1 VLEVQHALQNSTLS
15 AQHALLFWTQHI
27 SYNRQIYL
35 ITYMCNIHMFVAT
48 IRARKASTPLDAP
61 PPPTPEHEAAS
72 QPLPCHSRR
81 PHWPCIS
88 PARPCRHRPTRLP
101 SRSPCHHRSSFTSEE
116 AEDDSDDPDE
126 DDSDAKS
133 DYEREEIARRGVHGD
148 RRLHTTSE
156 RRPSSTASQRHAG
169 AKPPRHVPLLP
180 QPIASP
186 RLGLGVRRPQ
196 PPHHEREE
204 MAGRGARGDR
214 RLHRRTV
221 EQCITLMRG
230 LLGMR
235 RIHRRT
241 LKAVVAQNAHLGK
254 APHHRQDQGDVHC
267 SQPGRSGEARAQS
280 PARRLPPFIAAS
292 ETSPPIEFLPT
303 TTIALSRCAAA
314 CSEPTQL
321 PSSARALSW
330 YGSPP
335 FQSFRSIGRDV

>member
-133 DYEREEIARRGVHGD
+133 DYEREEIARRGGA
-148 RRLHTTSE
+148 RR
-156 RRPSSTASQRHAG
+156 ST
-169 AKPPRHVPLLP
+169 
-180 QPIASP
+180 
-186 RLGLGVRRPQ
+186 

-204 MAGRGARGDR
+204 TVEHRITTSRWCEASQACAASPAANRQSSPRFRCPATATSTPRARGDGR
-214 RLHRRTV
+214 KRGAWRSAPPPPHRRAMHNADAGPPGHAT
-221 EQCITLMRG
+221 
-230 LLGMR
+230 
-235 RIHRRT
+235 HPPPH
-241 LKAVVAQNAHLGK
+241 AQGC
-254 APHHRQDQGDVHC
+254 R
-267 SQPGRSGEARAQS
+267 
-280 PARRLPPFIAAS
+280 
-292 ETSPPIEFLPT
+292 
-303 TTIALSRCAAA
+303 
-314 CSEPTQL
+314 CSEC
-321 PSSARALSW
+321 
-330 YGSPP
+330 SP
-335 FQSFRSIGRDV
+335 R

>member
-1 VLEVQHALQNSTLS
+1 MPRPLPRPSMKQPPSPCRATP
-15 AQHALLFWTQHI
+15 AAHI
-27 SYNRQIYL
+27 GHVSHPHDRAG
-35 ITYMCNIHMFVAT
+35 TVPRDCRPARHAT
-48 IRARKASTPLDAP
+48 IDLASHP
-61 PPPTPEHEAAS
+61 
-72 QPLPCHSRR
+72 RR
-81 PHWPCIS
+81 P
-88 PARPCRHRPTRLP
+88 RTTPTTPTKTTRMRRATT
-101 SRSPCHHRSSFTSEE
+101 SEKRSPEE
-116 AEDDSDDPDE
+116 
-126 DDSDAKS
+126 
-133 DYEREEIARRGVHGD
+133 GVHGD

-254 APHHRQDQGDVHC
+254 APHHRQDQGDVHR